1 MIVFRLKEIMEEKN
15 LKISDLNKQ
24 TGISRNSISS
34 LLNGKTRGIQFD
46 TLEKITLAL
55 NVDVADLFKNV
66 FNELIIKL
74 NDITSVETY
83 SRSIKFKKKD
93 NFITKKYAVNCDLI
107 EDNDLK
113 KGFIP
118 YEISIELKPHPEIEI
133 RIEFSYSNMFNYL
146 VDFLVD
152 NSNFK
157 LLLVH
162 YLSQRIYELELERI
176 NEIKSFYNISDEKV
190 FIHSPTPGIVLRNP
204 LCDNKGILEDTSLK
218 EIINE
223 LSLNSNYDYTYGDQ
237 ITISHKKKK

>member
-15 LKISDLNKQ
+15 LKISDLNEQ

-74 NDITSVETY
+74 NDISSVETY
-83 SRSIKFKKKD
+83 RRSRNFKKKD
-93 NFITKKYAVNCDLI
+93 NLIVKKYAVTCDLI

-118 YEISIELKPHPEIEI
+118 YEIFIELKPHPEIEI
-133 RIEFSYSNMFNYL
+133 RIDFLYSNLFNYL
-146 VDFLVD
+146 ENFLAD
-152 NSNFK
+152 NKFK

-162 YLSQRIYELELERI
+162 YLSQKIYYFELQRIK
-176 NEIKSFYNISDEKV
+176 EIKSLYNISDEKV
-190 FIHSPTPGIVLRNP
+190 FIHSSSPGISIHNN
-204 LCDNKGILEDTSLK
+204 LCDNKGILEDTSLN

-223 LSLNSNYDYTYGDQ
+223 LSLNSNYNYTYGDK
-237 ITISHKKKK
+237 ITVSHKGKK